1 MPIIAESATRVSS
14 HTSREVN
21 HRIADATRGRLLR
34 IGDDPQA
41 IARRLLELDQEWDIE
56 RAIEANAS
64 TVALTGTVLGLT
76 VHRGFFALPFAVA
89 CFLLQHALQGWCPPI
104 PVLRRLGFRTCREI
118 EDERNELLRRIA
130 TRTSTLQE

>member
-1 MPIIAESATRVSS
+1 MPIIAESATRVAA

-21 HRIADATRGRLLR
+21 QRIADVTRGRLLR
-34 IGDDPQA
+34 IGDDQQA

-56 RAIEANAS
+56 RTIEANAS
-64 TVALTGTVLGLT
+64 TIALAGTVLGLT

-89 CFLLQHALQGWCPPI
+89 CFLLQHALHGWCPPI

-118 EDERNELLRRIA
+118 EDERNELLRRTA
-130 TRTSTLQE
+130 GPVSAARE